1 MTVSDKVSELAFK
14 EYNVS
19 TEIELKAVIVDA
31 EFQRIT
37 DRYLDEVKKRIV
49 RQKQDEAKAY
59 KPTDEEIIERLQ
71 TKLDVLNQLE
81 V

>member
-59 KPTDEEIIERLQ
+59 KPTDE
-71 TKLDVLNQLE
+71 
-81 V
+81 